1 MIQTSFIVLSI
12 VLLVVMGLVSIA
24 LTLRLNQVQQAFLEY
39 REWAEKEIERVTQS
53 DHVTGALK
61 HSVFLSLLSNECR
74 RSVRE
79 FTPLTLMTLNVK
91 KTTTDELT
99 NDELHNIA
107 EVLKQQ
113 LSRPGDQLGRC
124 GEHQLCLLLPST
136 NEHAGVFAE
145 ACHQKIKSAFSSSDF
160 QFTLAACT
168 FQPNAALNADMASR
182 LVEETLVKALAE
194 KPGEVLF
201 HAEYSHD
208 FNPMYT

>member
-1 MIQTSFIVLSI
+1 MFQTSFIVLSI
-12 VLLVVMGLVSIA
+12 VLLVVMSLVSIA
-24 LTLRLNQVQQAFLEY
+24 VTLRLNQVQQAFLEY

-61 HSVFLSLLSNECR
+61 HSVFLSLLTNECR
-74 RSVRE
+74 RSIRE
-79 FTPLTLMTLNVK
+79 FSPLTLMKLDIQ
-91 KTTTDELT
+91 KTASDLTDK
-99 NDELHNIA
+99 ELHRVA
-107 EVLKQQ
+107 EILKQQ

-124 GEHQLCLLLPST
+124 GDHQLCLLLPST

-194 KPGEVLF
+194 KPSEVLF